1 MIVPK
6 HFPNSGFVF
15 FKLNESQLWQV
26 KQNIA
31 DIQADFNT
39 ATPWNSKLAGNLKHE
54 YKLSDE
60 TTTDLE
66 RHLRPVV
73 DSFENQFG
81 VIQSEINSIMNR
93 AELRLG
99 VSWVN
104 YQKKFEFNPVHNHDG
119 VLSFALWIKLP
130 YNIEE
135 EKKVASSYGSNTPV
149 PGHFQFIYN
158 SAAGVQTMY
167 DIPCDE
173 TMEGCGVLFP
183 AKQLH
188 CVYPFYTSDEYRISV
203 SGNFYFKE
211 AE

>member
-1 MIVPK
+1 MIIPK
-6 HFPNSGFVF
+6 YFPNSGFVF
-15 FKLNESQLWQV
+15 FKFNESQLWQV
-26 KQNIA
+26 KHEIA
-31 DIQADFNT
+31 EIQSDFSK
-39 ATPWNSKLAGNLKHE
+39 ATPWNDKLAGNLKYE
-54 YKLSDE
+54 YKLSDI
-60 TTTDLE
+60 TTSDLD
-66 RHLRPVV
+66 RHLSPVV

-81 VIQSEINSIMNR
+81 SIQSEVNSIMTNPK
-93 AELRLG
+93 LKLG

-104 YQKKFEFNPVHNHDG
+104 FQKKLEFNPVHNHDG

-135 EKKVASSYGSNTPV
+135 EKKLACSVSSNTPV

-158 SAAGVQTMY
+158 SSTGTPTMY

-183 AKQLH
+183 SKQLH

-211 AE
+211 IE